1 MKVLVVSLILMV
13 SVVAFEL
20 CAFVLAGREDRRS
33 GWK

>member
-1 MKVLVVSLILMV
+1 MKALVVSLIV
-13 SVVAFEL
+13 AAIVVVFEL